1 MQISE
6 KEVTDMYNK
15 TEQLPGL
22 DFYVSQN
29 FDLLSEEDQVRYVLL
44 AEKYLS
50 ELTKIA
56 SRINT
61 DNKEVMCH
69 EIIFDKTKAFDPY
82 EHKFLKEYPLEITK
96 HTYEPVKIS
105 WLGIKV
111 RDLNKWIQVYI
122 PDPNSVITTD
132 MAIEMAVDE
141 AQHYISEEI
150 RKYNEWERIRGDF
163 G

>member
-22 DFYVSQN
+22 DFFVSQN
-29 FDLLSEEDQVRYVLL
+29 FDLLSAEDQVRYVLL
-44 AEKYLS
+44 AEKYMS

-61 DNKEVMCH
+61 DSKEIMCH
-69 EIIFDKTKAFDPY
+69 EIIFDKSKTFDPY

-96 HTYEPVKIS
+96 HTYEPVKMS

-111 RDLNKWIQVYI
+111 RDLNKWIQIYI